1 MQNRVTG
8 SHHAL
13 IINENNAFFY
23 RATSAPGGAATSS
36 HSANA
41 SASGSAG
48 LMERLTVS
56 QPHLEEAN
64 SANTNEVAEIEH
76 FAEQLVGHM
85 AKDHHE
91 SSQNTTNSDHT
102 TFHPI
107 SEGLQVK
114 FYEINYIK
122 VS

>member
-1 MQNRVTG
+1 
-8 SHHAL
+8 
-13 IINENNAFFY
+13 
-23 RATSAPGGAATSS
+23 
-36 HSANA
+36 
-41 SASGSAG
+41 
-48 LMERLTVS
+48 MERLTVS

-102 TFHPI
+102 TKL
-107 SEGLQVK
+107 SQLQLSQLQPWLWAL
-114 FYEINYIK
+114 E
-122 VS
+122 

>member
-1 MQNRVTG
+1 
-8 SHHAL
+8 
-13 IINENNAFFY
+13 
-23 RATSAPGGAATSS
+23 
-36 HSANA
+36 
-41 SASGSAG
+41 
-48 LMERLTVS
+48 MERLTVS

-114 FYEINYIK
+114 FCEIDYKNCLSTYMYVRTKI
-122 VS
+122 